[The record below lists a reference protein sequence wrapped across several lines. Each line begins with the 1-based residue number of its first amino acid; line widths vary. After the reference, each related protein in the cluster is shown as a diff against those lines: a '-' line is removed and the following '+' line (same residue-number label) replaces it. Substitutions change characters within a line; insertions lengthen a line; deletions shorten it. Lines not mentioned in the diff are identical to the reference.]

1 MKNFEVIYRPNP
13 DGRTVLRMGLAA
25 DSIRS
30 VVAAVLGQHPNAVI
44 LAVTDPEEVRNLSP
58 KHVEELMN
66 HLENS
71 FMKNGEIPPSPIVAE
86 IIRQAP

>member
-1 MKNFEVIYRPNP
+1 MKKFEVIYRPNP
-13 DGRTVLRMGLAA
+13 AGKTVLRESLQYDTPEAA
-25 DSIRS
+25 IASIRNRYEK
-30 VVAAVLGQHPNAVI
+30 ATI
-44 LAVTDPEEVRNLSP
+44 LAVTNPEEVRNLSP

-71 FMKNGEIPPSPIVAE
+71 FMKSGEIPPSPIVAE